1 MITLKINIGLRNCD
15 KLFLFGEMPSFN
27 YLYADRQNINCV
39 AIICWHGVAS
49 FTADLLYNAKIS
61 VNVNNACTITSSLPC
76 GACCSVV
83 YLQMSWSLPV
93 NQSIGFTLLILIVSL
108 LIPVQCSCARLF
120 RAIVG
125 LNCLLRHWISC
136 FIKACTDM
144 TIRKPLWKKQHKY

>member
-1 MITLKINIGLRNCD
+1 MITQKIIIGLRNCD
-15 KLFLFGEMPSFN
+15 KQFLFGEMPSFD
-27 YLYADRQNINCV
+27 YLYADWQNINCV
-39 AIICWHGVAS
+39 AITWHGVAS
-49 FTADLLYNAKIS
+49 FTDLLYNAKIS

-120 RAIVG
+120 WAIVE
-125 LNCLLRHWISC
+125 LNCLLRHWISW

-144 TIRKPLWKKQHKY
+144 AIRKPSWKKQHKY